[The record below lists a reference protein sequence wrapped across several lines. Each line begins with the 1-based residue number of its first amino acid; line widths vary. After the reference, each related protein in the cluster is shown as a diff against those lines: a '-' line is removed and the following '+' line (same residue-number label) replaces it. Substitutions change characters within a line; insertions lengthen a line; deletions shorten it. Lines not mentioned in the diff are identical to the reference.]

1 MDFELLNEAR
11 SAIAG
16 IDGVMELEKTDASDV
31 ITSVA
36 ERYMI
41 DRSKVWWWQG
51 MANESTTIEYG
62 DDYSW
67 PLIQHMVLNE
77 EQLVY
82 LVITDDDPEP
92 WPVFKGTFSNIG
104 KLIAELWRFEYFLT
118 DKDFS
123 WVIFDTHHNS
133 LIVSGTLEQGREN
146 KEWVK
151 GSKPF

>member
-11 SAIAG
+11 SAIEG
-16 IDGVMELEKTDASDV
+16 IDGVQELEKIDASNV
-31 ITSVA
+31 VTSVA
-36 ERYMI
+36 EKYKI

-62 DDYSW
+62 DGYSW
-67 PLIQHMVLNE
+67 PLIQHMVQNE
-77 EQLVY
+77 EQSIY
-82 LVITDDDPEP
+82 LVMTDDDPEP
-92 WPVFKGTFSNIG
+92 WPVFKGAFCNIG

-133 LIVSGTLEQGREN
+133 LIVSGALTPYLAG
-146 KEWVK
+146 
-151 GSKPF
+151 